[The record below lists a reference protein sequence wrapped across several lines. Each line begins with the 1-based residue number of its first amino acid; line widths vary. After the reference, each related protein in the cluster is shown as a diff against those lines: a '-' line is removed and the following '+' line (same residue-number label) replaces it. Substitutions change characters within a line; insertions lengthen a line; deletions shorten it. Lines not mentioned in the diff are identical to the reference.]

1 MKILYVG
8 TLPPHNGGSAILGY
22 QLLKGLA
29 ERGHKITAISPITK
43 MALKQGNKFAAENK
57 NITIDRYVVPYFE
70 NSPDKPPSDEYRNLE
85 KEQIKQALLNNLA
98 IEKPEIIIIGRETFA
113 WYVPDISLEYS
124 IPSVLLIQG
133 ATTFGIIK
141 QTIPG
146 EMADNLLKQFRK
158 VNLLIVV
165 AKHLKN
171 NLIQLGLQNIK
182 VIQNAIDTK
191 RFIPGPRKTGLLR
204 ELRIDNDSI
213 VVVHVSNLKPLK
225 KPFDIVYAAKRAL
238 EKNPQLFFVII
249 GEGPLRC
256 EMEEK
261 CKSENIYDKFRF
273 VNWVEY
279 DKVPVFIR
287 LADIVLMPSE
297 AEALALVY
305 LETQACARLLL
316 ASDIPAAQE
325 VITDHETG
333 VLFRKGDISDLTE
346 KLLFAA
352 NHPEFRTQVG
362 IKARKSAEKYSL
374 SQLINEYELT
384 LEGIIKKNKAV

>member
-165 AKHLKN
+165 AKHLTN
-171 NLIQLGLQNIK
+171 NLI
-182 VIQNAIDTK
+182 
-191 RFIPGPRKTGLLR
+191 
-204 ELRIDNDSI
+204 
-213 VVVHVSNLKPLK
+213 
-225 KPFDIVYAAKRAL
+225 
-238 EKNPQLFFVII
+238 
-249 GEGPLRC
+249 
-256 EMEEK
+256 
-261 CKSENIYDKFRF
+261 
-273 VNWVEY
+273 
-279 DKVPVFIR
+279 
-287 LADIVLMPSE
+287 
-297 AEALALVY
+297 
-305 LETQACARLLL
+305 
-316 ASDIPAAQE
+316 
-325 VITDHETG
+325 
-333 VLFRKGDISDLTE
+333 
-346 KLLFAA
+346 
-352 NHPEFRTQVG
+352 
-362 IKARKSAEKYSL
+362 
-374 SQLINEYELT
+374 
-384 LEGIIKKNKAV
+384 